1 MKREIEERVR
11 SIIAETFDVSE
22 SNITNETVRFDID
35 GWDSLSHTIL
45 MVRLQRH
52 FGINIPEE
60 VAGNVQNVGELTE
73 AIRRLVRGVAI

>member
-22 SNITNETVRFDID
+22 SDITNETVRFDID

-60 VAGNVQNVGELTE
+60 VAGNVRNVGELTE

>member
-1 MKREIEERVR
+1 MKKEIEERVR

>member
-60 VAGNVQNVGELTE
+60 VAGNVRNVGELTE

>member
-52 FGINIPEE
+52 FGIDIPEE
-60 VAGNVQNVGELTE
+60 VASNVQNVGELTE

>member
-1 MKREIEERVR
+1 MKKEIEERVR

-52 FGINIPEE
+52 FGINMPEE
-60 VAGNVQNVGELTE
+60 VVGNVQNVGELIE
-73 AIRRLVRGVAI
+73 AIRRLARGVSI

>member
-1 MKREIEERVR
+1 MKRKIEERVR